1 VERMAEKL
9 EMEVLELMKPHE

>member
-1 VERMAEKL
+1 VERMAERL